1 MNENNK
7 CWEQFLIP
15 TIRSG
20 SKEMEI
26 LDFEC
31 PITHHAF
38 SIYYSKSERINAE
51 IFSKVMNSTLS
62 SCFHCIQSKL
72 DCHSEDSE

>member
-1 MNENNK
+1 MDKIKE
-7 CWEQFLIP
+7 CWKEFSTP
-15 TIRSG
+15 TIRNG
-20 SKEMEI
+20 DNDMEI

-38 SIYYSKSERINAE
+38 SVYYSKSEKVNDAIL
-51 IFSKVMNSTLS
+51 SKVMNSALS

-72 DCHSEDSE
+72 DCRSEDNG